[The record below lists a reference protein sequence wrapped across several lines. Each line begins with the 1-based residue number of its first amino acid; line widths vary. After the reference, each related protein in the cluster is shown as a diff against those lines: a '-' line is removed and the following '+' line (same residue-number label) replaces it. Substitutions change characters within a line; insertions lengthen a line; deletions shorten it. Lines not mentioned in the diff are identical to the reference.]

1 MSGPRGLSCQKGH
14 TAGQPWS
21 KTQCVCNLGHFI
33 TLAEAIVHVQA
44 RQKARTAGLPFFDH
58 NVLSGRFPSSL
69 PDSLKRVPGHL
80 NQQQQRVYE
89 DFARIPR
96 AAASAQAA
104 VGGAKDASMDAKVWQ
119 PLWGPARLTRCLA
132 DLRWLLLAEPRMS
145 PGPISGWP

>member
-1 MSGPRGLSCQKGH
+1 M
-14 TAGQPWS
+14 
-21 KTQCVCNLGHFI
+21 
-33 TLAEAIVHVQA
+33 QA
-44 RQKARTAGLPFFDH
+44 RQKARTAGQPFFDH

-104 VGGAKDASMDAKVWQ
+104 VGGVKDASMDAKVCQ
-119 PLWGPARLTRCLA
+119 LLWGLACLTHCLA
-132 DLRWLLLAEPRMS
+132 DLRRPLLAEPTT
-145 PGPISGWP
+145 PKEGGLD

>member
-1 MSGPRGLSCQKGH
+1 M
-14 TAGQPWS
+14 
-21 KTQCVCNLGHFI
+21 
-33 TLAEAIVHVQA
+33 QA
-44 RQKARTAGLPFFDH
+44 RQKARTAGQPFFDH

-104 VGGAKDASMDAKVWQ
+104 VGSVKDASMDAKVCQ
-119 PLWGPARLTRCLA
+119 PLWGKCLAYLTHCLA
-132 DLRWLLLAEPRMS
+132 DLGLLLLAEPRM
-145 PGPISGWP
+145 PP

>member
-1 MSGPRGLSCQKGH
+1 M
-14 TAGQPWS
+14 
-21 KTQCVCNLGHFI
+21 
-33 TLAEAIVHVQA
+33 QA
-44 RQKARTAGLPFFDH
+44 RQKARTAGQPFFDH

-104 VGGAKDASMDAKVWQ
+104 VGGVKDASMDAKVCQLLRGLVDLTQ
-119 PLWGPARLTRCLA
+119 PLA
-132 DLRWLLLAEPRMS
+132 DLRRQLLAESRM
-145 PGPISGWP
+145 PP